1 MDFEI
6 QRSKEN
12 KNATY
17 SGELRP
23 GHLVKHD
30 FFHKIFI
37 IATIYTKYGVK
48 VKFVELK
55 FSD

>member
-6 QRSKEN
+6 QRLKEN

-17 SGELRP
+17 SGVLRP
-23 GHLVKHD
+23 GYLAKHD
-30 FFHKIFI
+30 FFHKIFV

-48 VKFVELK
+48 VKFAELK
-55 FSD
+55 FSN